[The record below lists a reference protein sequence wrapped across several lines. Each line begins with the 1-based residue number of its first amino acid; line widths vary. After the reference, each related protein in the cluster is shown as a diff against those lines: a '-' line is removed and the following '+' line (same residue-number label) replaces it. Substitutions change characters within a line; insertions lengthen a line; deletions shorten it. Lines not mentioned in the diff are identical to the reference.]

1 MRKSL
6 ILFAAA
12 ILSFGQ
18 AHAQNNSTSQLPGN
32 ALKSYSEQLNNLS
45 ASYRA
50 YYRLW
55 NDASVPAPRIKS
67 NPDYYK
73 LFVPPTYYSGAVGQA
88 LNIDWQPGNI
98 YTTNAVA
105 DSLYGTAKDIAS
117 LPLLSNIETKKQAD
131 RWANSILLNYYMEH
145 MNDVRG
151 NELYLADVKPMNED
165 NEVKAP
171 RKEQVTDYVG
181 PAETV
186 KNVDADELLV
196 VKPNFWKYKGNG
208 FAQFSQNYISDN
220 WYKGGE
226 STVSLLSGLTL
237 EANYDDQ
244 QRVQWDNKFEAKLGF
259 ITAPSDT
266 VHDYKTNTDLIRLSS
281 KLGVKARKYWYYTIG
296 AEFKTQFFANYKT
309 NTNDMISNFL
319 SPFQFDLNLGMDYK
333 RSGKNYTLSVLT
345 SPLAYTFIY
354 ISNDKIINP
363 GAFNVKAG
371 HHSASLFG
379 SKVTGVLNWKITPTI
394 TWDSRI
400 EYFTTYKQ
408 VIANWENT
416 FNFAVTKYLS
426 TKLFVNP
433 RFDDGVKLAEG
444 EHSYLQLQELF
455 SFGLNYTW

>member
-6 ILFAAA
+6 ILFVAAVLA
-12 ILSFGQ
+12 YVQ
-18 AHAQNNSTSQLPGN
+18 VPAQDVTIPQPHNDV
-32 ALKSYSEQLNNLS
+32 LKAYSNQLNSLS
-45 ASYRA
+45 TSYRA

-55 NDASVPAPRIKS
+55 NDASIPAPRIKS

-73 LFVPPTYYSGAVGQA
+73 LFVPPTYYSDAVGQA
-88 LNIDWQPGNI
+88 LSIDWQPGNI
-98 YTTNAVA
+98 FGQNAAA
-105 DSLYGTAKDIAS
+105 DSIFGTTRDLAY
-117 LPLLSNIETKKQAD
+117 LPLLSNIESKKQAD
-131 RWANSILLNYYMEH
+131 KWANSILLNYYMEH
-145 MNDVRG
+145 PNEVKG
-151 NELYLADVKPMNED
+151 NELYLADVKPMNEN

-171 RKEQVTDYVG
+171 RKEQVTDYVA
-181 PAETV
+181 PSETV
-186 KNVDADELLV
+186 KSVDADELLV

-237 EANYDDQ
+237 EANYNDQ
-244 QRVQWDNKFEAKLGF
+244 QKIQWDNKFEAKLGF

-281 KLGVKARKYWYYTIG
+281 KLGVKAMKYWYYTIG

-333 RSGKNYTLSVLT
+333 RSEKTYTLSVLT

-354 ISNDKIINP
+354 INSDRIINP

-379 SKVTGVLNWKITPTI
+379 SKITGVLNWKITPTV
-394 TWDSRI
+394 TWDTRF

-416 FNFAVTKYLS
+416 INFAVTKYLS

-433 RFDDGVKLAEG
+433 RFDDGMKLAPD
-444 EHSYLQLQELF
+444 EHSYFQLQELF
-455 SFGLNYTW
+455 SFGLNYSW

>member
-1 MRKSL
+1 MKKSL
-6 ILFAAA
+6 FIITAVFLTY
-12 ILSFGQ
+12 LQ
-18 AHAQNNSTSQLPGN
+18 VPAQNVQTIRSQSDV
-32 ALKSYSEQLNNLS
+32 LKAYAEQLNNLA

-55 NDASVPAPRIKS
+55 GDASLPTPRIKS
-67 NPDYYK
+67 NPDFYK
-73 LFVPPTYYSGAVGQA
+73 LFVPPTYYSNAVGQA
-88 LNIDWQPGNI
+88 LNIDWQPSNI
-98 YTTNAVA
+98 FAPSLAT
-105 DSLYGTAKDIAS
+105 DSLFGTKRYPDALSFLSDIES
-117 LPLLSNIETKKQAD
+117 KKEAD
-131 RWANSILLNYYMEH
+131 VWANSILLNYYMEH
-145 MNDVRG
+145 PNDVKG
-151 NELYLADVKPMNED
+151 NELYLADVKPMNEE

-171 RKEQVTDYVG
+171 RKEQVTDYVE
-181 PAETV
+181 PTETV

-196 VKPNFWKYKGNG
+196 VKPNFWKHKGNG

-319 SPFQFDLNLGMDYK
+319 SPFQFDLNIGMDYK
-333 RSGKNYTLSVLT
+333 RSAKNYTLSVLT

-354 ISNDKIINP
+354 INSDKIINP
-363 GAFNVKAG
+363 GAFNVKQG

-379 SKVTGVLNWKITPTI
+379 SKITGVLNWKITKNI
-394 TWDSRI
+394 SWDTRI

-433 RFDDGVKLAEG
+433 RFDDGVRRAADQ
-444 EHSYLQLQELF
+444 HSYFQMQELF